1 MCAITVQNLS
11 FKLNLDAEKEKKRQ
25 TTRGKICFGGQ
36 MDMVNC

>member
-1 MCAITVQNLS
+1 MCAITAKFELQTQLGCR
-11 FKLNLDAEKEKKRQ
+11 EGKKRQ